1 MKETF
6 TAAVLGVGSRGFTY
20 IRIMEETGHFNV
32 VSLCDRNPAQIDKAT
47 ALLHLPREN
56 LFFDEDRFFEKKR
69 ADVLVIATYDK
80 DHVRHCLKA
89 LRLGY
94 DVLLEKPVSDSEE
107 ELKML
112 LETQEK
118 TGKKVVV
125 CHVLRYSAPFIKV
138 GQLLREGAIG
148 RLIAIDALDR
158 VRYWHYAQAYTRIQ
172 STMNDVTHPTL
183 LAKCCHDLDYI
194 QHYAAAPCDTV
205 SSIGGLCFFREENAP
220 EGSAER
226 CLDCDFADSCLY
238 SAKRL
243 YLDSWKNAGRPAFA
257 WPYSKLTLSNPMTE
271 QDLCEAL
278 RNTHFGKCV
287 FRCGIEQNPDVV
299 DHQMVQM
306 RFANGII
313 AHLKMLFTAEPG
325 GRRLTLFGTEGEIAL
340 EPGSDRIELRRLGQ
354 QPQTISAN
362 ELTEGGN
369 GGYGH
374 GGGDEGMIWDLYR
387 ILRGEKRE
395 YTSLRESLESHQI
408 GIKAEESRKNGGIT
422 LSVHAG
428 RRM

>member
-148 RLIAIDALDR
+148 RLIAIDALAARSVHRLCTTLQMADTGIIPGSGIGNSRRELSRATLGLPVLAVGVPTVVDGQTLAADLTGGQLRDR
-158 VRYWHYAQAYTRIQ
+158 SLSSVL
-172 STMNDVTHPTL
+172 VTSKDIDSQITD
-183 LAKCCHDLDYI
+183 LAKLIGFGLDL
-194 QHYAAAPCDTV
+194 
-205 SSIGGLCFFREENAP
+205 GLQ
-220 EGSAER
+220 EG
-226 CLDCDFADSCLY
+226 
-238 SAKRL
+238 
-243 YLDSWKNAGRPAFA
+243 
-257 WPYSKLTLSNPMTE
+257 
-271 QDLCEAL
+271 
-278 RNTHFGKCV
+278 
-287 FRCGIEQNPDVV
+287 
-299 DHQMVQM
+299 
-306 RFANGII
+306 
-313 AHLKMLFTAEPG
+313 
-325 GRRLTLFGTEGEIAL
+325 L
-340 EPGSDRIELRRLGQ
+340 ELEDIELL
-354 QPQTISAN
+354 
-362 ELTEGGN
+362 
-369 GGYGH
+369 
-374 GGGDEGMIWDLYR
+374 
-387 ILRGEKRE
+387 
-395 YTSLRESLESHQI
+395 
-408 GIKAEESRKNGGIT
+408 
-422 LSVHAG
+422 LS
-428 RRM
+428 